1 MRCLGFLLI
10 MAFVFLGSDLAGA
23 QAVRLLQ
30 REAAYREDFQNCGRY
45 FAIPYQLLMAIARQ
59 ESDCQPFVINI
70 AGRDHYPGS
79 AGEALDLIR
88 LARSRG
94 QSYDVGLMQIN
105 SQWLKR
111 FGISPEL
118 LLEPRNNIFMGAYI
132 LAQEI
137 RRSGLSW
144 QAVGHYHSRSKERA
158 ENYAGKIKGHL
169 LTLSRQGQAEL
180 SR

>member
-10 MAFVFLGSDLAGA
+10 LAFVFPGSDLASA
-23 QAVRLLQ
+23 QLLQ
-30 REAAYREDFQNCGRY
+30 REALYREAFQKCGRY
-45 FAIPYQLLMAIARQ
+45 FGIPYQLLMAIARQ
-59 ESDCQPFVINI
+59 ESDCRPLVINI

-79 AGEALDLIR
+79 ASEALDLIR
-88 LARSRG
+88 QAKARG

-105 SQWLKR
+105 SQWLQR
-111 FGISPEL
+111 FGISAEL

-144 QAVGHYHSRSKERA
+144 QAVGHYHSKSRKRA

-169 LTLSRQGQAEL
+169 LTLSDQSPAEL
-180 SR
+180 LR